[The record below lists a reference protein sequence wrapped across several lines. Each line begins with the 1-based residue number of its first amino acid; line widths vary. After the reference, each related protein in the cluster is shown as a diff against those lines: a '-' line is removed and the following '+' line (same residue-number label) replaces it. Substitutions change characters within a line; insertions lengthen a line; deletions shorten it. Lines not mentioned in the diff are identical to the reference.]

1 MIVIL
6 LTVFN
11 GVIHLFCIY
20 SLNQA
25 KVSQQSAAVDL
36 TATTTANPTTT
47 GATAASTVASS
58 VDAASAAGLP
68 ARSILNAT
76 AAGGVD
82 ASGKV
87 VPTNPASVAAAAA
100 SALGPQPGLPALQS
114 SRLFSGI
121 VPPVTLT
128 GGVGEIGVTRLDT
141 GMNGAMLSK
150 KMLQKMNLYLREL
163 DIPENPL
170 PTKAVCDLVE
180 QVKHSTVTLL
190 SLHNAL
196 GRKEK
201 ELQLLLNGADPA
213 VVLKE
218 EAAPA
223 PRCKHPSWAI
233 FFTEIEFF
241 LCALA
246 WFMITSHTLVV
257 IFNSQSSS
265 ALSTRW
271 PPYRCVCSDCPATD
285 LCRCC

>member
-1 MIVIL
+1 M
-6 LTVFN
+6 
-11 GVIHLFCIY
+11 
-20 SLNQA
+20 
-25 KVSQQSAAVDL
+25 DL
-36 TATTTANPTTT
+36 TATTAPATNST
-47 GATAASTVASS
+47 GAGVAAVSTVVSS
-58 VDAASAAGLP
+58 TDTGSGAGLP

-87 VPTNPASVAAAAA
+87 VPTNPAATAAAVS

-201 ELQLLLNGADPA
+201 ELQQLLNGADPA

-223 PRCKHPSWAI
+223 PRCKFPS
-233 FFTEIEFF
+233 
-241 LCALA
+241 
-246 WFMITSHTLVV
+246 
-257 IFNSQSSS
+257 
-265 ALSTRW
+265 
-271 PPYRCVCSDCPATD
+271 CSIISDS
-285 LCRCC
+285 

>member
-1 MIVIL
+1 MCV
-6 LTVFN
+6 
-11 GVIHLFCIY
+11 Y
-20 SLNQA
+20 QA
-25 KVSQQSAAVDL
+25 KVTQQTAAVDL
-36 TATTTANPTTT
+36 TATANP
-47 GATAASTVASS
+47 
-58 VDAASAAGLP
+58 SAAAGTVIVADAGPGGNLP
-68 ARSILNAT
+68 ARSILNAS

-87 VPTNPASVAAAAA
+87 VPTNAAATAA
-100 SALGPQPGLPALQS
+100 AVSSALGPQHGLPALQS

-150 KMLQKMNLYLREL
+150 KMLQKMNMYLREL

-201 ELQLLLNGADPA
+201 ELQLLLSGADPA

-218 EAAPA
+218 EVTAA
-223 PRCKHPSWAI
+223 PRCKFFPSNSYQI
-233 FFTEIEFF
+233 LQLISC
-241 LCALA
+241 LCTYIVLYC
-246 WFMITSHTLVV
+246 
-257 IFNSQSSS
+257 Q
-265 ALSTRW
+265 
-271 PPYRCVCSDCPATD
+271 Y
-285 LCRCC
+285 

>member
-1 MIVIL
+1 M
-6 LTVFN
+6 
-11 GVIHLFCIY
+11 
-20 SLNQA
+20 
-25 KVSQQSAAVDL
+25 DL
-36 TATTTANPTTT
+36 TATTTT
-47 GATAASTVASS
+47 ATATNSAGAGAATASTVVSS
-58 VDAASAAGLP
+58 SADTGSGTGLS

-87 VPTNPASVAAAAA
+87 VPTNPAATAAAVS

-201 ELQLLLNGADPA
+201 ELQQLVNGADPA

-218 EAAPA
+218 ETAPA
-223 PRCKHPSWAI
+223 PRCKFPSSAI
-233 FFTEIEFF
+233 FTPLFKNSFATFVQ
-241 LCALA
+241 
-246 WFMITSHTLVV
+246 LVLV
-257 IFNSQSSS
+257 FHI
-265 ALSTRW
+265 
-271 PPYRCVCSDCPATD
+271 YC
-285 LCRCC
+285 